1 MPLLPTLQAAL
12 SALPS
17 TSIDLNDIPGVRSEA
32 LAASA
37 GFAAMVAQA
46 GPEVGAVT
54 TAQVEVA
61 DGTIDVR
68 IYQPMAPGPHPLH
81 IYFHGGGWIA
91 GGIEDAFTDI
101 VGRERAGLAGYVT
114 VTVDYRLA
122 PEVTFPVP
130 VDDSYAALLW
140 AVEHAAEFDADPD
153 RVTLGG
159 GSAGANIAAA
169 VALRASNEG
178 GPVISL
184 QILEVPALDLTCS
197 SDSFKRYG
205 GGDYPLS
212 EKEIR
217 TYIGLYLAQPLD
229 GLNEFASPLLT
240 EDPTRFPPT
249 HVFSS
254 EFDPLQDDG
263 RRFVELLSAAG
274 VEATFT
280 LGEGQVHGSSG
291 FTKLLPE
298 SATWRDEI
306 IALLRKHDPRLTE
319 TA

>member
-1 MPLLPTLQAAL
+1 MPILPALQAVL
-12 SALPS
+12 ETLPPS
-17 TSIDLNDIPGVRSEA
+17 SIDLNDIPSVRSEA

-37 GFAAMVAQA
+37 GFAAMVAEP

-68 IYQPMAPGPHPLH
+68 IYQPSSPGPHPLH

-91 GGIEDAFTDI
+91 GGIDDAFTDI

-114 VTVDYRLA
+114 VTVGYRLA
-122 PEVTFPVP
+122 PDVTFPIP

-140 AVEHAAEFDADPD
+140 AVEHAGDFDADPR

-169 VALRASNEG
+169 VALRAANEG
-178 GPVISL
+178 GPAISF
-184 QILEVPALDLTCS
+184 QVLEVPALDLTCS
-197 SDSFKRYG
+197 SDSFTTYG
-205 GGDYPLS
+205 GSEYPLPG
-212 EKEIR
+212 EEIR
-217 TYIGLYLAQPLD
+217 AYIGLYLAEPLD
-229 GLNEFASPLLT
+229 ALNEYASPLLA
-240 EDPTRFPPT
+240 EDPTLFPPT
-249 HVFSS
+249 HVTSS

-263 RRFVELLSAAG
+263 RRFVEMLTEAG
-274 VEATFT
+274 VEATYT
-280 LGEGQVHGSSG
+280 LGEGQVHGSSS
-291 FTKLLPE
+291 FTRMLPE
-298 SATWRDEI
+298 SAAWRDEI
-306 IALLRKHDPRLTE
+306 IALLVAHDARRAW